1 MKDCSCTP
9 TVKEYT
15 CRVVDDVEHKTIL
28 YYARYACAGVSKGTT
43 FSTIDDKYISSSKIT
58 LLAFRYL
65 LTYKGGI
72 SRELFDLLYDCM
84 LTTKGISGAVKNIT
98 RRRHKRYYEIASKA
112 AVAVEYRKRE
122 DSCFSPPLLA
132 TIEQYMSNNAC
143 VDEESLRNL
152 WLEQTEIYSRLL
164 TAQIAQSKCA
174 RLIRMDHSQK
184 FCGKLKVW
192 GSEGQKEQLS
202 SVRMLLL
209 VQNEVGQIV
218 GKGLTSSEN
227 HEESAAI
234 LRSVVPKLDIHA
246 DPPPVCVCDDANKTR
261 SLVTSVFGDS
271 VKTKQDLFHVIQ
283 RFTEKIADK
292 PQRKSLAKDLS
303 SALYD
308 VSGNIR
314 TPEEVATR
322 FNTVLQGVD
331 VSSVRVNASTWQNC
345 ISVNLE
351 QIRNGDLYVE
361 DNEYMDNGKRV
372 RVVSTSQLEGLHS
385 KLRKLL
391 DRIVSIEVGMRILDI
406 FLLKHNLK
414 TGAMYRRNPEFTA
427 YDVMTLYRTS
437 VLIHGLLP
445 ESPQLEF
452 IRKLLVAPVQPTSM
466 LQRIRPGGSSAT
478 LNRPWEQLHG
488 LLSVSTTATEASML
502 RKRAPAADIRQLLL
516 SVHVNRKHITQQRFV
531 EQLRLEPDYVTA
543 SEFTSNEFSLLEQIR
558 GEQLALDE
566 RKYWW
571 KYCLAATTV
580 LYNASV
586 RQLDNPNLK
595 LRLHSFRSI
604 EKYLSAIDA
613 KMKSRQNPPATA
625 SILQVDEQKQI
636 DDQTNSE
643 DDEWLQKKL
652 FNLLREKGTVK
663 KRTQVFC
670 NLYDLA
676 ACMCTKI
683 SRKSKSYLKRRWSAL
698 RTADNRLER
707 LKIVVR
713 VPSQARHL
721 NHDLLNLDS
730 PPSSSQVNPE
740 VPPLSLAASSVCID
754 PVVRTEIVAST
765 CEHLTRTSE
774 EATGTNATIPTTA
787 YSSSSVLPTLEFV
800 SPPELEII
808 DDETREFLR
817 HLADTLPRSK
827 GKWAVILQEYTKRNP
842 DTKLSADNLRCRLKE
857 KRKPHARSLSPA
869 EQGEA
874 VMSQVPIDAGDVVS
888 GSAAT
893 VIQPGAHQDTASQK
907 KKRRA
912 ACQSCRNAKRKCGAD
927 GNNVDCEYRQQ
938 TGRAITS
945 FFSSVG

>member
-84 LTTKGISGAVKNIT
+84 LTTKGISGA
-98 RRRHKRYYEIASKA
+98 
-112 AVAVEYRKRE
+112 YRKRE

-227 HEESAAI
+227 HE
-234 LRSVVPKLDIHA
+234 D
-246 DPPPVCVCDDANKTR
+246 
-261 SLVTSVFGDS
+261 LVTSVFGDS

-406 FLLKHNLK
+406 FLLKV
-414 TGAMYRRNPEFTA
+414 R
-427 YDVMTLYRTS
+427 
-437 VLIHGLLP
+437 
-445 ESPQLEF
+445 
-452 IRKLLVAPVQPTSM
+452 
-466 LQRIRPGGSSAT
+466 
-478 LNRPWEQLHG
+478 
-488 LLSVSTTATEASML
+488 LS
-502 RKRAPAADIRQLLL
+502 
-516 SVHVNRKHITQQRFV
+516 
-531 EQLRLEPDYVTA
+531 
-543 SEFTSNEFSLLEQIR
+543 
-558 GEQLALDE
+558 
-566 RKYWW
+566 
-571 KYCLAATTV
+571 C
-580 LYNASV
+580 
-586 RQLDNPNLK
+586 
-595 LRLHSFRSI
+595 
-604 EKYLSAIDA
+604 
-613 KMKSRQNPPATA
+613 
-625 SILQVDEQKQI
+625 
-636 DDQTNSE
+636 
-643 DDEWLQKKL
+643 
-652 FNLLREKGTVK
+652 
-663 KRTQVFC
+663 
-670 NLYDLA
+670 
-676 ACMCTKI
+676 
-683 SRKSKSYLKRRWSAL
+683 
-698 RTADNRLER
+698 
-707 LKIVVR
+707 
-713 VPSQARHL
+713 
-721 NHDLLNLDS
+721 
-730 PPSSSQVNPE
+730 
-740 VPPLSLAASSVCID
+740 
-754 PVVRTEIVAST
+754 
-765 CEHLTRTSE
+765 
-774 EATGTNATIPTTA
+774 
-787 YSSSSVLPTLEFV
+787 
-800 SPPELEII
+800 
-808 DDETREFLR
+808 
-817 HLADTLPRSK
+817 
-827 GKWAVILQEYTKRNP
+827 
-842 DTKLSADNLRCRLKE
+842 
-857 KRKPHARSLSPA
+857 
-869 EQGEA
+869 
-874 VMSQVPIDAGDVVS
+874 
-888 GSAAT
+888 
-893 VIQPGAHQDTASQK
+893 
-907 KKRRA
+907 
-912 ACQSCRNAKRKCGAD
+912 
-927 GNNVDCEYRQQ
+927 
-938 TGRAITS
+938 
-945 FFSSVG
+945 